1 MILMMKMSQNESI
14 KIELCQERRKS
25 IKIVLSQ
32 REKELHRCMIEK
44 VKMNE
49 LLKVK
54 RRDIKKDKR

>member
-32 REKELHRCMIEK
+32 REKELHHHMIEK